1 MCLVNIRGTQRGGIK
16 ITVDFPPWSHT
27 VNAVFLATKQ
37 LESQLAPKFFSE
49 SRALNF
55 LLSCFKD
62 HAMCL
67 VYMRSNQKGG
77 VKITLY
83 FPPWSLS
90 MNHFVRLS
98 IHKFFTGSLN
108 VTTKSFPLIVN
119 IFGGFLIDLTF
130 EMPDKWTVF
139 LPVGSVLSH
148 FPHRSLGFLDSFRTR
163 TGVSSV
169 MFVWFFSRSTSLETV
184 YPFDYLVF
192 GQRTDCEV
200 FESKSYNETVAES
213 FNRFLRFSTIFRR

>member
-1 MCLVNIRGTQRGGIK
+1 MQFFWRPNNLKASWPQN
-16 ITVDFPPWSHT
+16 F
-27 VNAVFLATKQ
+27 FLK
-37 LESQLAPKFFSE
+37 

-119 IFGGFLIDLTF
+119 NFLGLLLDLTF

-169 MFVWFFSRSTSLETV
+169 VFVWFFSRSTSLETV
-184 YPFDYLVF
+184 YPFVYLVF